1 VVLSIGMVSSVLMDK
16 SVDPLERRN
25 GLYLVIQS
33 FVTNVPVLNGG
44 VLGCSL
50 LIGECVHHP
59 GVVLSLREVVSGMS
73 TSRLFSVF
81 RGVHNHLSID
91 KQVFKFK
98 CLDQIGVPDLSSVA
112 NFNVIVHLR
121 DVVHFLAAFFKPIL
135 SSKDGGVSLHSS
147 L

>member
-1 VVLSIGMVSSVLMDK
+1 MVLSIDLVSSALMDK

-33 FVTNVPVLNGG
+33 FETNVPVLDGG
-44 VLGCSL
+44 VLGRSL
-50 LIGECVHHP
+50 LVSECVHHP
-59 GVVLSLREVVSGMS
+59 GAVLSLREVVSGMR

-81 RGVHNHLSID
+81 SGVHDHLSID
-91 KQVFKFK
+91 KQVFKFE

-112 NFNVIVHLR
+112 NFNVIVHLG
-121 DVVHFLAAFFKPIL
+121 DVVHFLAAFFKPVL